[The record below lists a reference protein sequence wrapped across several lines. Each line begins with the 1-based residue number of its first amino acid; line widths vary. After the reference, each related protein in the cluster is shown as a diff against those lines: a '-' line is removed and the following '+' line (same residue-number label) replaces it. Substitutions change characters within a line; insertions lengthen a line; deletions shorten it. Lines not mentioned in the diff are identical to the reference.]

1 MSSLLPYDRV
11 KILYR
16 TIPAILQRLE
26 IMIYTST
33 YTREEVNR
41 MQYEFEQHIASVFGY
56 EINSAIRIRID
67 V

>member
-1 MSSLLPYDRV
+1 MSSLLPYGRD

-16 TIPAILQRLE
+16 TIPELIQRVE
-26 IMIYTST
+26 IMIYTGT
-33 YTREEVNR
+33 YTIDEVNR

-67 V
+67 I